1 MRTDTRS
8 VMLSKF
14 KVKSVGGGSFQT
26 HFYHNREQSCALV
39 PTQPSLIEVYEAE
52 IRRLREENRNLKIQ
66 HNTMANQLNEVL
78 AQLQQANAEKLLQ
91 KQRIIET
98 KNVFYNTKKDFWQLT
113 PAARNNKKRKVRQL
127 AFMSI
132 ELISNDVICKFY
144 TQQVGNIYIATGM
157 IKILM
162 EKIRIICFEEWL
174 RCDCFQAFREANV

>member
-66 HNTMANQLNEVL
+66 HNTMS
-78 AQLQQANAEKLLQ
+78 
-91 KQRIIET
+91 T
-98 KNVFYNTKKDFWQLT
+98 
-113 PAARNNKKRKVRQL
+113 KRKAEQFKTFTSLLNAAHAVRV
-127 AFMSI
+127 F
-132 ELISNDVICKFY
+132 
-144 TQQVGNIYIATGM
+144 TGRL
-157 IKILM
+157 K
-162 EKIRIICFEEWL
+162 
-174 RCDCFQAFREANV
+174 

>member
-26 HFYHNREQSCALV
+26 HFYHNREQSCTLV
-39 PTQPSLIEVYEAE
+39 QTQPSLIDVYEAE

-98 KNVFYNTKKDFWQLT
+98 KNVFYNTKKDFWKLT

-127 AFMSI
+127 VAQSVEGLKEFEPI
-132 ELISNDVICKFY
+132 EVRNNFTFS
-144 TQQVGNIYIATGM
+144 
-157 IKILM
+157 
-162 EKIRIICFEEWL
+162 
-174 RCDCFQAFREANV
+174 

>member
-39 PTQPSLIEVYEAE
+39 QTQPSLIEVYEAE

-78 AQLQQANAEKLLQ
+78 AEIQLHKASYGKREQKNLCQSKQSLQNKENISEKWAYRGGSGSSAPIHPPASGGGLECAVLVNSVKFKFQ
-91 KQRIIET
+91 
-98 KNVFYNTKKDFWQLT
+98 VFQ
-113 PAARNNKKRKVRQL
+113 
-127 AFMSI
+127 
-132 ELISNDVICKFY
+132 CK
-144 TQQVGNIYIATGM
+144 
-157 IKILM
+157 
-162 EKIRIICFEEWL
+162 
-174 RCDCFQAFREANV
+174 

>member
-1 MRTDTRS
+1 
-8 VMLSKF
+8 MLSKF
-14 KVKSVGGGSFQT
+14 KAKSVGGGSFQT

-39 PTQPSLIEVYEAE
+39 QTQPSLIEVYEAE

-127 AFMSI
+127 VAQSVEGLKEFEPI
-132 ELISNDVICKFY
+132 EVRNNFTFTSF
-144 TQQVGNIYIATGM
+144 ATKPGRHFDYAAKERVWNLG
-157 IKILM
+157 IWVKRRVTCEDQEIHFRWGC
-162 EKIRIICFEEWL
+162 EKL
-174 RCDCFQAFREANV
+174 

>member
-39 PTQPSLIEVYEAE
+39 QTQPSLIEVYEAE

-127 AFMSI
+127 VAQSVEGLKEFEPI
-132 ELISNDVICKFY
+132 EVRNYFVLL
-144 TQQVGNIYIATGM
+144 Q
-157 IKILM
+157 L
-162 EKIRIICFEEWL
+162 
-174 RCDCFQAFREANV
+174 

>member
-26 HFYHNREQSCALV
+26 HFYHNREQCCALV

-66 HNTMANQLNEVL
+66 HNTMANQLNEVF

-91 KQRIIET
+91 KQRIIEA

-113 PAARNNKKRKVRQL
+113 PAARNNKKRRVRQL
-127 AFMSI
+127 VAQSV
-132 ELISNDVICKFY
+132 E
-144 TQQVGNIYIATGM
+144 
-157 IKILM
+157 
-162 EKIRIICFEEWL
+162 
-174 RCDCFQAFREANV
+174 